1 MTTQA
6 IALDILESTPPR
18 TTASVSPMR
27 IVWVLLRA
35 LLILCM
41 LTGALVVA
49 SSALPRL
56 LGLQGMVVSSGSME
70 PTIRTGDT
78 VLIRPVDPGTI
89 RSGDVITFRTYATQR
104 MVTHRVVDIKR
115 IDGSTYFR
123 TQGDANSSPDAN
135 LAPAGS
141 VSGKVRLI
149 LPKAGYLV
157 YFASTY
163 WGRLFLI
170 GFPLIILMTQELRA
184 LLRSKARSESSGRP
198 AGPAKV
204 RSYGAPVAA

>member
-18 TTASVSPMR
+18 TTASVTPMR
-27 IVWVLLRA
+27 IVSMLLRA

-56 LGLQGMVVSSGSME
+56 FGLQSMVVSSGSME